1 MRMLPQAAFVPSNLV
16 VGSFNFG
23 GVSKQQQG
31 AGKAFKFTAS
41 PAKAKAVLG
50 EKTNRKAGAG
60 SEAAVPVKRPTMG
73 YRPHTGKLKDWN
85 ELQREKR
92 MAMAAGPGMAGGGN
106 AKAAERRQ
114 QVIKGVR
121 MNKRAELLLKKRQI
135 T

>member
-1 MRMLPQAAFVPSNLV
+1 MPSNLV
-16 VGSFNFG
+16 VGSFDFG
-23 GVSKQQQG
+23 GVSKRQQG

-41 PAKAKAVLG
+41 PAKSKAVLG
-50 EKTNRKAGAG
+50 EKTVNRKAAAG
-60 SEAAVPVKRPTMG
+60 SEAAVPVKRPAMG

-92 MAMAAGPGMAGGGN
+92 MAMAGKAGN
-106 AKAAERRQ
+106 SKVEKRQ

>member
-1 MRMLPQAAFVPSNLV
+1 MPSNLV

-31 AGKAFKFTAS
+31 EGKAFKFTAS
-41 PAKAKAVLG
+41 PAKSKAVLG
-50 EKTNRKAGAG
+50 EKTNRKAAAG
-60 SEAAVPVKRPTMG
+60 SESAVPVKRPAMG

-92 MAMAAGPGMAGGGN
+92 MAMAAGAGKAGGGGQ

>member
-41 PAKAKAVLG
+41 PAKTKVVLG

-60 SEAAVPVKRPTMG
+60 SEVAVPVKRPMG

-92 MAMAAGPGMAGGGN
+92 MAMVAGAGKAGGGN

>member
-1 MRMLPQAAFVPSNLV
+1 MLPQAAFVPSNLV

-60 SEAAVPVKRPTMG
+60 SEVAVPLKRPVG

-92 MAMAAGPGMAGGGN
+92 MAMVAGKAG

>member
-1 MRMLPQAAFVPSNLV
+1 MV

-31 AGKAFKFTAS
+31 AGKAFKFAAS

-50 EKTNRKAGAG
+50 EKTNRKAAAG
-60 SEAAVPVKRPTMG
+60 SEAAVPVKRTVG

-92 MAMAAGPGMAGGGN
+92 MAMVAGKAGGGN
-106 AKAAERRQ
+106 AAKAAERRQ

>member
-1 MRMLPQAAFVPSNLV
+1 MLPQAAFVPSNLV

-23 GVSKQQQG
+23 GVSKQQQQG
-31 AGKAFKFTAS
+31 ACKAFKFTAS

-60 SEAAVPVKRPTMG
+60 SEAAVPVKRPMG

-92 MAMAAGPGMAGGGN
+92 MAMATGKVGGGN

>member
-1 MRMLPQAAFVPSNLV
+1 MLPQAAFVPSNLV

-50 EKTNRKAGAG
+50 EKTNRKAAGAG
-60 SEAAVPVKRPTMG
+60 SEAAVPVKRPMG

-92 MAMAAGPGMAGGGN
+92 MAMVAGKAGGGK

>member
-1 MRMLPQAAFVPSNLV
+1 M
-16 VGSFNFG
+16 
-23 GVSKQQQG
+23 
-31 AGKAFKFTAS
+31 
-41 PAKAKAVLG
+41 
-50 EKTNRKAGAG
+50 
-60 SEAAVPVKRPTMG
+60 PVKRPMG
-73 YRPHTGKLKDWN
+73 YKPHTGKLKDWN

-92 MAMAAGPGMAGGGN
+92 MAMAAGAGKAGGGGQ